1 MSISRRKLLSLG
13 VLAASSQILPHSS
26 WAWAEPPAPASP
38 PPDLAGL
45 SFLKTNANGPYRGI
59 APGLK
64 GMT

>member
-1 MSISRRKLLSLG
+1 MTNISRRNLLSLG
-13 VLAASSQILPHSS
+13 VAAADSQILPRSMC
-26 WAWAEPPAPASP
+26 AWAEPPAPASP

-45 SFLKTNANGPYRGI
+45 PFMKNGSGPYRGI